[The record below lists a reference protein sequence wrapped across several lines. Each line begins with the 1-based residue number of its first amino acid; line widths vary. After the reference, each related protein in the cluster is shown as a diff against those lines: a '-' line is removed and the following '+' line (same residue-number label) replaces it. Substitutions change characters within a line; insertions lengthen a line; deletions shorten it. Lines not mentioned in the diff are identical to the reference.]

1 MSIKPLF
8 AAFFYA
14 LVVDSFQVVHMKE
27 AVTYLNGLNSWK
39 NIKDGHLDG
48 HLDGHFGRW
57 KNETF
62 RLDGHLD
69 GHFFLVL
76 RAFFYEYFFLVPC
89 FPLFINYCRG

>member
-1 MSIKPLF
+1 
-8 AAFFYA
+8 
-14 LVVDSFQVVHMKE
+14 MKE
-27 AVTYLNGLNSWK
+27 ATTYLNGLNDWK
-39 NIKDGHLDG
+39 NRKDGHLDG

-76 RAFFYEYFFLVPC
+76 RVFFYEYFFLVPC